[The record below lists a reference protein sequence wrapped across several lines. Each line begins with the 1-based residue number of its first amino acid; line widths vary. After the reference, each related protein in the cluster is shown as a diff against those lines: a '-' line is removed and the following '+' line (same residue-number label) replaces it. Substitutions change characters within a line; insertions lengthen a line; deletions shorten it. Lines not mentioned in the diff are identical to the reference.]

1 MLRAGAR
8 MPAVERQE
16 LLRVWL
22 VRRFISPEELLS
34 PRQDGDAGQHLYSQ
48 DGAFCPIVF
57 GEQYRSILKHSV
69 VRLLA
74 VARRRGQGQIMDS
87 GAKLNIL
94 TEALAVAGAS
104 ALAIDARGDVAIST
118 MNDAAL
124 ERGVA
129 AFVAERLD
137 RIGDGAR
144 LVMGRAGTRLSLTVR
159 PTDKEGGG
167 LWVVVVREV
176 RGAAAHAGIEWLNA
190 DEVEARYE
198 SSAYGIVEGAASVAA
213 PVAESYARGV
223 PLMLEGEL
231 GAGQV
236 EIAMRLYLDGPFV
249 DQPFVAVALDE
260 LTDRGWRHVLKS
272 AESPLFQTGLTLCIA
287 GWNAVGPQRLREL
300 VSTMADTALATRCH
314 VVLTANDMPGG
325 SESDQAAF
333 VTERFACAVSVAPAI
348 AEQGAASTKVARYLE
363 YLADAFGTAAPTLS
377 AAATKAL
384 DAYRWPRNYLQLRE
398 VSERLYILVGAG
410 TVDRA
415 VAEEVLAQE
424 DVIKTATFGAPTLES
439 DLYILRPL
447 IDTERDIAHLVVDH
461 LHGNRTRAAEV
472 LGISRTTLWRLLKD
486 DDR

>member
-1 MLRAGAR
+1 MG
-8 MPAVERQE
+8 
-16 LLRVWL
+16 
-22 VRRFISPEELLS
+22 
-34 PRQDGDAGQHLYSQ
+34 
-48 DGAFCPIVF
+48 
-57 GEQYRSILKHSV
+57 
-69 VRLLA
+69 
-74 VARRRGQGQIMDS
+74 RRGP
-87 GAKLNIL
+87 
-94 TEALAVAGAS
+94 
-104 ALAIDARGDVAIST
+104 R
-118 MNDAAL
+118 
-124 ERGVA
+124 
-129 AFVAERLD
+129 
-137 RIGDGAR
+137 
-144 LVMGRAGTRLSLTVR
+144 
-159 PTDKEGGG
+159 
-167 LWVVVVREV
+167 V

-198 SSAYGIVEGAASVAA
+198 SSAYGIVEGAAAVAA

-236 EIAMRLYLDGPFV
+236 EIAKRLYLDGPFA
-249 DQPFVAVALDE
+249 DQPFVSVALDE

-272 AESPLFQTGLTLCIA
+272 AESPLFQTGMTLCIE

-325 SESDQAAF
+325 SESDQVAF
-333 VTERFACAVSVAPAI
+333 VTERFACAVGVAPAI

-377 AAATKAL
+377 ATATKTL

-447 IDTERDIAHLVVDH
+447 ADTERDIAHLVVDH

>member
-1 MLRAGAR
+1 
-8 MPAVERQE
+8 
-16 LLRVWL
+16 
-22 VRRFISPEELLS
+22 
-34 PRQDGDAGQHLYSQ
+34 
-48 DGAFCPIVF
+48 
-57 GEQYRSILKHSV
+57 
-69 VRLLA
+69 
-74 VARRRGQGQIMDS
+74 MD
-87 GAKLNIL
+87 
-94 TEALAVAGAS
+94 
-104 ALAIDARGDVAIST
+104 DVA
-118 MNDAAL
+118 L
-124 ERGVA
+124 EQDVA
-129 AFVAERLD
+129 AFVAERLG
-137 RIGDGAR
+137 RVGDGAR
-144 LVMGRAGTRLSLTVR
+144 LVMGHAGGRLSLTVR
-159 PTDKEGGG
+159 PVAKEYGA

-176 RGAAAHAGIEWLNA
+176 HGVAAHAGIEWLNA

-198 SSAYGIVEGAASVAA
+198 ASAYGIVEGAAAVAG
-213 PVAESYARGV
+213 PVCESYARGV

-231 GAGQV
+231 GAGQA
-236 EIAMRLYLDGPFV
+236 EIAKRLYLDGPYA
-249 DQPFVAVALDE
+249 DEPFVSVALDE
-260 LTDRGWRHVLKS
+260 LTDRGWRHLLKS
-272 AESPLFQTGLTLCIA
+272 SESPLFQARLTLCIG
-287 GWNAVGPQRLREL
+287 GWHALSPQRLREL
-300 VSTMADTALATRCH
+300 VSTMTDTALAARCH

-348 AEQGAASTKVARYLE
+348 AEQGATSQKIARYLE
-363 YLADAFGTAAPTLS
+363 YLAGAFGTAAPMLS
-377 AAATKAL
+377 AAAMKAL

-447 IDTERDIAHLVVDH
+447 ADTERDIAHLVVDH